1 MARDKY
7 IVNYCDFTN
16 KKDRINDYISQMLNR
31 TNKMFDIQGLP
42 DNIDVRQLERRL
54 QTHGYLVW
62 FKIEDSDIVQMP
74 DSREMKGGVYAL
86 WGGLGGVVDF
96 NDDFTFAIVTHP
108 RLNKSFKLKIDED
121 CVVMRNDSLM
131 TGLLPLYERYA
142 TMLVEN
148 DITINMADIQSRI
161 VSLITAGTDT
171 NKKSADLFIE
181 NIQKGKLSVIS
192 DQPVSDMFK
201 LNTLPYSN
209 TASSTITNLIEL
221 QQYIKASW
229 FNELGLSANYN
240 MKRESINSSEAQMGQ
255 DSLRPLIDDM
265 LHERKNAYDK
275 INKMF
280 GLNITCEFH
289 TPWLQ
294 SMTNLAN
301 GEDAEFSVEGTTSSS
316 VSDTEEQEVETED
329 TNSDE
334 NEEQQ
339 KYNENYKTRTK
350 RGNI

>member
-131 TGLLPLYERYA
+131 MGLLPLYERYA

-221 QQYIKASW
+221 QQYIKAS
-229 FNELGLSANYN
+229 
-240 MKRESINSSEAQMGQ
+240 
-255 DSLRPLIDDM
+255 
-265 LHERKNAYDK
+265 
-275 INKMF
+275 
-280 GLNITCEFH
+280 
-289 TPWLQ
+289 
-294 SMTNLAN
+294 
-301 GEDAEFSVEGTTSSS
+301 
-316 VSDTEEQEVETED
+316 
-329 TNSDE
+329 
-334 NEEQQ
+334 
-339 KYNENYKTRTK
+339 
-350 RGNI
+350 